1 MYFRIRMNNNNNF
14 SPQHQNKE
22 LEEKYMQEWF
32 DLVNKKN
39 ALIRRQ
45 MQLNILGG

>member
-1 MYFRIRMNNNNNF
+1 
-14 SPQHQNKE
+14 
-22 LEEKYMQEWF
+22 MQEWF

-45 MQLNILGG
+45 MQLNILGTYGNFGCYILPLIMA